1 MSNIEDGMS
10 RGGQVLWEGNLLT
23 RLLDGEKVDVSC
35 RYYSPANAAG
45 YGVSRLGEDMWSLF
59 SCQCGWVR
67 RVKAR
72 GGLCCYLAKLPC
84 NVRES
89 KIEWEARRRGQV
101 LLEKLSRT
109 RHDPCCMCYIPN
121 TVSSVPNSSHT
132 SFPFPYEY
140 GVLFPYVLRL
150 NWKERQTFNLEVASS
165 TLAVAGGL
173 VRILGMVIFVQW
185 WYGCFLPPRERSQ
198 ITRLSATS
206 QFQELTATFQHSK
219 AAERLRDPSYA
230 WCIIFTNF
238 KQLNLMF
245 WAAVADNRTATGR

>member
-10 RGGQVLWEGNLLT
+10 RGGQVLMGGELVDPT
-23 RLLDGEKVDVSC
+23 FDG
-35 RYYSPANAAG
+35 
-45 YGVSRLGEDMWSLF
+45 
-59 SCQCGWVR
+59 
-67 RVKAR
+67 
-72 GGLCCYLAKLPC
+72 
-84 NVRES
+84 
-89 KIEWEARRRGQV
+89 
-101 LLEKLSRT
+101 EKLSRT

-198 ITRLSATS
+198 SDSSHRIRKLDMDIGSGYGLPNRL
-206 QFQELTATFQHSK
+206 
-219 AAERLRDPSYA
+219 
-230 WCIIFTNF
+230 
-238 KQLNLMF
+238 
-245 WAAVADNRTATGR
+245 